1 VTVLARVVRSGVVE
15 CTHHGSLVVLDTDG
29 TEILRLGVP
38 SQRMFPRSSNKP
50 LQAVGMLRAG
60 LDLPPDLLA
69 VACAS
74 HSGEAVH
81 IDAVVRIL
89 AGAGLTEAD
98 LDCPPDYPGDAA
110 AGLAARAAGAAPRR
124 LWMNCSGKHAAML
137 ATCVAAGWPTS
148 GYTEPEH
155 PLQIA
160 LAAAVADLAGTP
172 VGPVGVDG
180 CGAPIFGLP
189 LTGLARAFARIA
201 VAAPGTAEGRVAT
214 AMRDHPVL
222 VAGTDRTDRRLAE
235 SVPGLVAK
243 AGAEGVYAAALPDGR
258 AIALRI
264 HDGAERARTV
274 VMART
279 LAALGVTSRV
289 VEELLA
295 VPVLG
300 GGRPVGR
307 IEPAF

>member
-1 VTVLARVVRSGVVE
+1 MTVLARVVRSGLVE

-29 TEILRLGVP
+29 TEIVRLGVP

-60 LDLPPDLLA
+60 LDLPSDLLA

-81 IDAVVRIL
+81 IDAVERIL
-89 AGAGLTEAD
+89 AAALLTETD
-98 LDCPPDYPGDAA
+98 LGCPPDYPVNEA
-110 AGLAARAAGAAPRR
+110 AGLAARASGQAPRR

-137 ATCVAAGWPTS
+137 ATCVAAGWSVS
-148 GYTEPEH
+148 GYIDPEH
-155 PLQIA
+155 PLQLA
-160 LAAAVADLAGTP
+160 LAAAVADLAGEE

-180 CGAPIFGLP
+180 CGAPIFGLT

-201 VAAPGTAEGRVAT
+201 VAAPGTAEGRVAS
-214 AMRDHPVL
+214 AMLDHPVL
-222 VAGTDRTDRRLAE
+222 VAGTDRSDRRLAE

-243 AGAEGVYAAALPDGR
+243 AGAEGVYAAALADGR
-258 AIALRI
+258 AVALRI
-264 HDGAERARTV
+264 HDGAQRARAV
-274 VMART
+274 AMARA
-279 LAALGVTSRV
+279 LDLLGVGSPV
-289 VEELLA
+289 VDELLA

-300 GGRPVGR
+300 GSVPVGR

>member
-15 CTHHGSLVVLDTDG
+15 CTHHGSLVVVDAG
-29 TEILRLGVP
+29 GAEILRLGVP
-38 SQRMFPRSSNKP
+38 GQRMFPRSSNKP

-74 HSGEAVH
+74 HAGEAVH
-81 IDAVVRIL
+81 IEAVQRIL
-89 AGAGLTEAD
+89 DGAGLTEAD
-98 LDCPPDYPGDAA
+98 LACPPDYPGNAA
-110 AGLAARAAGAAPRR
+110 ASLAARAAGEAPRR
-124 LWMNCSGKHAAML
+124 IWMNCSGKHAAML
-137 ATCVAAGWPTS
+137 ATCVGAGWGIS
-148 GYTEPEH
+148 GYTRPDH
-155 PLQIA
+155 PLQVA
-160 LAAAVADLAGTP
+160 LALAVGDLAGVP

-189 LTGLARAFARIA
+189 LTALARAFRRVAL
-201 VAAPGTAEGRVAT
+201 AAPDSAEGRVAA

-222 VAGTDRTDRRLAE
+222 VAGTERTDRRLAE

-274 VMART
+274 AMARG
-279 LAALGVTSRV
+279 LDLLGITSPV

-300 GGRPVGR
+300 GGLPVGR
-307 IEPAF
+307 IEPTF

>member
-1 VTVLARVVRSGVVE
+1 MTVLARVVRSGVVE

-38 SQRMFPRSSNKP
+38 AQRMFPRSSNKP

-81 IDAVVRIL
+81 VEAVQRIL
-89 AGAGLTEAD
+89 AGAGLTEPD
-98 LDCPPDYPGDAA
+98 LACPPDYPVNAA
-110 AGLAARAAGAAPRR
+110 AGLAARAGGQAPRR
-124 LWMNCSGKHAAML
+124 LWMNCSGKHAAIL
-137 ATCVAAGWPTS
+137 ATCVVAGWPTA
-148 GYTEPEH
+148 GYTDPAH

-160 LAAAVADLAGTP
+160 LAAAVVDLAGEQ

-180 CGAPIFGLP
+180 CGAPIFGLT
-189 LTGLARAFARIA
+189 LQGLARAFARIA
-201 VAAPGTAEGRVAT
+201 VAAPGTAEGRVAS

-264 HDGAERARTV
+264 HDGAERARSV
-274 VMART
+274 VMARA
-279 LAALGVTSRV
+279 LDALGVTSPV
-289 VEELLA
+289 VEEFLA

-307 IEPAF
+307 IEPTF